1 MSDIKKIKDEYLNK
15 LDKDQNIE
23 SINQIWKK
31 NVKFP
36 KYVQF
41 LVTFGLLTVFIII
54 VYLMSKSFF

>member
-1 MSDIKKIKDEYLNK
+1 MTEFIVIIAFIAVTGLF
-15 LDKDQNIE
+15 IE

-41 LVTFGLLTVFIII
+41 LVTTGLLTVFVII
-54 VYLMSKSFF
+54 VYLMSKSFL

>member
-1 MSDIKKIKDEYLNK
+1 MTK
-15 LDKDQNIE
+15 LIVIIAFIAVTGLFIE

-41 LVTFGLLTVFIII
+41 LVTVGLLTVFIII
-54 VYLMSKSFF
+54 VYLMSKSFL

>member
-1 MSDIKKIKDEYLNK
+1 MTKFIVIIAFIAVTGLF
-15 LDKDQNIE
+15 IE

-41 LVTFGLLTVFIII
+41 LVTIGLLTVFVII
-54 VYLMSKSFF
+54 VYLMSKSFL

>member
-1 MSDIKKIKDEYLNK
+1 MTKFIVIIAFIAVTGLF
-15 LDKDQNIE
+15 IE

-41 LVTFGLLTVFIII
+41 LVTVGLLTVFIII
-54 VYLMSKSFF
+54 VYLMSKSFL

>member
-1 MSDIKKIKDEYLNK
+1 MTK
-15 LDKDQNIE
+15 LIVIIAFIAVTGLFIE

-41 LVTFGLLTVFIII
+41 LVTMGLLTVFIII
-54 VYLMSKSFF
+54 VYLMSKSFL

>member
-1 MSDIKKIKDEYLNK
+1 MTK
-15 LDKDQNIE
+15 LIVIIAFIAVTGLFIE

-41 LVTFGLLTVFIII
+41 LVTVGLLTVFIII
-54 VYLMSKSFF
+54 VYFMSKSFL